1 MSLGA
6 NSIGKEFVITCFG
19 ESHGRCVGAIID
31 GCPAGLPLTEEDIQ
45 KDLDKRLPPNRE
57 IVSARREKDIVEI
70 LSGTYEGFTTG
81 APICALVWN
90 KQVIS
95 GDYDSIKDKPR
106 PGHADYPARIKYMG
120 FNDYRGGGRF
130 SGRITVAFVIAGAV
144 AKKLLDV
151 FGVEVLAYTTAIG
164 NVELRVALS
173 LGDFR
178 ENTYA
183 NSVRC
188 PDPDVAEEMEETILS
203 AKKEGDSVGGIVEC
217 VAFNLPVGVG
227 EPIFDSLDADI
238 AKMLFDIPA
247 VKGVEFGVGFEAAKM
262 KGSENNDPY
271 VMCDDE
277 IELLNNNAGG
287 VLGGLSSGMPLVVRV
302 AVKPTSSISKEQK
315 TVDLSKMEET
325 TIQVQGRHDPCIV
338 PKAVPV
344 VEASVAIV
352 LVDQLI
358 RGGFIPKVLG
368 VEAVEEYYGVKE
380 ED

>member
-6 NSIGKEFVITCFG
+6 NSIGKEFVVTCFG
-19 ESHGRCVGAIID
+19 ESHGRCVGAVID

-45 KDLDKRLPPNRE
+45 KELDKRLPANRE
-57 IVSARREKDIVEI
+57 LVSARREKDTVEL
-70 LSGTYEGFTTG
+70 LSGIYEGFTTG

-90 KQVIS
+90 KQAVS
-95 GDYDSIKDKPR
+95 GDYDSIKYKPR
-106 PGHADYPARIKYMG
+106 PGHADYPAKIKYMG

-164 NVELRVALS
+164 DVELQATLS
-173 LGDFR
+173 LDDVR

-188 PDPDVAEEMEETILS
+188 PHPDVAKEMEETILR

-238 AKMLFDIPA
+238 AKMLFDVPA

-262 KGSENNDPY
+262 RGSENNDPY
-271 VMCDDE
+271 GMCDDE
-277 IELLNNNAGG
+277 IELLTNNAGG

-302 AVKPTSSISKEQK
+302 AVKPTSSISKQQK
-315 TVDLSKMEET
+315 TVDLSTMEDA

-344 VEASVAIV
+344 VEASVATV
-352 LVDQLI
+352 LVDQLL

-368 VEAVEEYYGVKE
+368 VEAIGEYYGVKE

>member
-1 MSLGA
+1 MSLGS
-6 NSIGKEFVITCFG
+6 NSIGKEFVVTCFG
-19 ESHGRCVGAIID
+19 ESHGRCVGAVID
-31 GCPAGLPLTEEDIQ
+31 GCPAGLPLTEEDLQ
-45 KDLDKRLPPNRE
+45 KELDKRLPPNRE
-57 IVSARREKDIVEI
+57 LVSARREKDTVEV
-70 LSGTYEGFTTG
+70 LSGTFEGFTTG
-81 APICALVWN
+81 APICTLVWN
-90 KQVIS
+90 KQAVS
-95 GDYDSIKDKPR
+95 GDYDLIRDKPR
-106 PGHADYPARIKYMG
+106 PGHADYPARIKYRG

-164 NVELRVALS
+164 NVELRATLS
-173 LGDFR
+173 LEDVR
-178 ENTYA
+178 ANTYA

-188 PDPDVAEEMEETILS
+188 PDPDVAEKMKETILS

-238 AKMLFDIPA
+238 AKMLFDVPA

-262 KGSENNDPY
+262 RGSENNDPY
-271 VMCDDE
+271 GMCDDE
-277 IELLNNNAGG
+277 IELLSNNAGG

-302 AVKPTSSISKEQK
+302 AVKPTSSISKKQK
-315 TVDLSKMEET
+315 TVDLSTMEET
-325 TIQVQGRHDPCIV
+325 TIKVQGRHDPCIA

-368 VEAVEEYYGVKE
+368 VEAIGEYYGIKE

>member
-6 NSIGKEFVITCFG
+6 NSIGKEFVVTCFG
-19 ESHGRCVGAIID
+19 ESHGRCVGAVID
-31 GCPAGLPLTEEDIQ
+31 GCPAGLPLTEDDIQ
-45 KDLDKRLPPNRE
+45 IELDKRLPPNRE
-57 IVSARREKDIVEI
+57 IVSARREKDTVEV
-70 LSGTYEGFTTG
+70 LSGIYEGVTTG

-90 KQVIS
+90 KQAVS
-95 GDYDSIKDKPR
+95 GDYDSIKYTPR

-130 SGRITVAFVIAGAV
+130 SGRITVAFIIAGAV

-164 NVELRVALS
+164 DIELQATLS
-173 LGDFR
+173 LADVR

-188 PDPDVAEEMEETILS
+188 PDPDVAEQMEEKILG
-203 AKKEGDSVGGIVEC
+203 AKKEGDSVGGLVEC

-262 KGSENNDPY
+262 RGSENNDPY
-271 VMCDDE
+271 GMCDDE
-277 IELLNNNAGG
+277 IELLSNNAGG

-315 TVDLSKMEET
+315 TVDLSKMEDA

-344 VEASVAIV
+344 VEASVAAV

-358 RGGFIPKVLG
+358 RAGVIPKVLG
-368 VEAVEEYYGVKE
+368 VEAVGQYYGVKE

>member
-1 MSLGA
+1 MSLGS
-6 NSIGKEFVITCFG
+6 NSIGKEFVVTCFG
-19 ESHGRCVGAIID
+19 ESHGRCVGAVID
-31 GCPAGLPLTEEDIQ
+31 GCPAGLPLTEEDLQ
-45 KDLDKRLPPNRE
+45 KELDKRLPPNRE
-57 IVSARREKDIVEI
+57 LVSARREKDTIEI
-70 LSGTYEGFTTG
+70 LSGTFEGFTTG

-90 KQVIS
+90 KQAVS
-95 GDYDSIKDKPR
+95 GDYDSIRDKPR
-106 PGHADYPARIKYMG
+106 PGHADYPARIKYRG
-120 FNDYRGGGRF
+120 LNDYRGGGRF

-164 NVELRVALS
+164 NVELRATLS
-173 LGDFR
+173 LGDVR
-178 ENTYA
+178 ANTYA

-188 PDPDVAEEMEETILS
+188 PDPDVAEKMKETILS

-238 AKMLFDIPA
+238 AKMLFDVPA

-262 KGSENNDPY
+262 RGSENNDPY
-271 VMCDDE
+271 GMCDDE
-277 IELLNNNAGG
+277 IELLSNNAGG

-302 AVKPTSSISKEQK
+302 AVKPTSSISKKQK
-315 TVDLSKMEET
+315 TVDLSKMEDA
-325 TIQVQGRHDPCIV
+325 TIKVQGRHDPCIV

-344 VEASVAIV
+344 VEASVATV

-368 VEAVEEYYGVKE
+368 VEAIGEYYGIKE

>member
-1 MSLGA
+1 MSLGS
-6 NSIGKEFVITCFG
+6 NSIGKEFVVTCFG
-19 ESHGRCVGAIID
+19 ESHGRCVGAVID
-31 GCPAGLPLTEEDIQ
+31 GCPAGLPLTEEDLQ
-45 KDLDKRLPPNRE
+45 KELDKRLPPNRE
-57 IVSARREKDIVEI
+57 LVSARREKDVVEV
-70 LSGTYEGFTTG
+70 LSGTFEGFTTG

-90 KQVIS
+90 KQAVS
-95 GDYDSIKDKPR
+95 GDYDSIRDKPR
-106 PGHADYPARIKYMG
+106 PGHADYPARIKYRG

-164 NVELRVALS
+164 NVELRATLS
-173 LGDFR
+173 LGDVR
-178 ENTYA
+178 ANTYA

-188 PDPDVAEEMEETILS
+188 PDPDVAEKMKETILS

-262 KGSENNDPY
+262 RGSENNDPY
-271 VMCDDE
+271 GMCDDE
-277 IELLNNNAGG
+277 IELLSNNAGG

-302 AVKPTSSISKEQK
+302 AVKPTSSISKQQK
-315 TVDLSKMEET
+315 TVDLSTMEDA
-325 TIQVQGRHDPCIV
+325 TIKVQGRHDPCIV

-344 VEASVAIV
+344 VEASVATV

-358 RGGFIPKVLG
+358 RAGFIPKVLG
-368 VEAVEEYYGVKE
+368 VEAIGEYYGIKE

>member
-1 MSLGA
+1 LGS
-6 NSIGKEFVITCFG
+6 NSIGKEFVVTCFG
-19 ESHGRCVGAIID
+19 ESHGRCVGVVID

-45 KDLDKRLPPNRE
+45 PELDKRLPDNKE
-57 IVSARREKDIVEI
+57 IVSARRETDTVEL

-90 KQVIS
+90 KQTVS
-95 GDYDSIKDKPR
+95 SDYDSIKYKPR
-106 PGHADYPARIKYMG
+106 PGHADYPATIKYMG

-130 SGRITVAFVIAGAV
+130 SGRITAAFVIAGAV
-144 AKKLLDV
+144 TKKLLDV
-151 FGVEVLAYTTAIG
+151 FGIEVLAYTTAIG
-164 NVELRVALS
+164 EVELQATLS
-173 LGDFR
+173 LDDVR

-188 PDPDVAEEMEETILS
+188 PDPELAETMKETILA

-227 EPIFDSLDADI
+227 EPVFDSLDAEI
-238 AKMLFDIPA
+238 AKMLFSVPA

-277 IELLNNNAGG
+277 IDLLNNNAGG
-287 VLGGLSSGMPLVVRV
+287 ILGGLSSGTPLVVRV

-325 TIQVQGRHDPCIV
+325 TIKVQGRHDPCVV

-344 VEASVAIV
+344 VEASVATV

-368 VEAVEEYYGVKE
+368 VESIGEYYGIKE

>member
-1 MSLGA
+1 MSLGS
-6 NSIGKEFVITCFG
+6 NSIGKEFVVTCFG

-45 KDLDKRLPPNRE
+45 KELNKRLPPNRE
-57 IVSARREKDIVEI
+57 IVSARREKDTVEI

-90 KQVIS
+90 KQVVS
-95 GDYDSIKDKPR
+95 GDYDSILDKPR
-106 PGHADYPARIKYMG
+106 PGHADYPTRIKYMG

-130 SGRITVAFVIAGAV
+130 SGRVTVAFVIAGAV
-144 AKKLLDV
+144 AKKLLEV

-164 NVELRVALS
+164 EVRLGTAPS
-173 LGDFR
+173 LKEVR
-178 ENTYA
+178 ENTYGNA
-183 NSVRC
+183 VRC
-188 PDPDVAEEMEETILS
+188 PDPDVAEEMEETILR

-217 VAFNLPVGVG
+217 VASNLPVGVG
-227 EPIFDSLDADI
+227 EPIFDSLDAEI
-238 AKMLFDIPA
+238 AKMLFGVPA

-262 KGSENNDPY
+262 RGSENNDAY
-271 VMCDDE
+271 VMRDGE
-277 IELLNNNAGG
+277 IEALTNNAGG
-287 VLGGLSSGMPLVVRV
+287 ILGGLSSGMPLVVRV

-344 VEASVAIV
+344 VEASVATV

-358 RGGFIPKVLG
+358 RASFIPKVLG
-368 VEAVEEYYGVKE
+368 VEAVGEYYDVKE

>member
-6 NSIGKEFVITCFG
+6 NSIGKEFVVTCFG
-19 ESHGRCVGAIID
+19 ESHGRCVGAVID
-31 GCPAGLPLTEEDIQ
+31 GCPAGLPLTEEDLQ
-45 KDLDKRLPPNRE
+45 KELDKRLPDNRE
-57 IVSARREKDIVEI
+57 IVSARREKDTAEI
-70 LSGTYEGFTTG
+70 LSGTFEGFTTG

-90 KQVIS
+90 KEAVS
-95 GDYDSIKDKPR
+95 GDYDVIQDKPR

-164 NVELRVALS
+164 NVELRATLS
-173 LGDFR
+173 LDDVR

-188 PDPDVAEEMEETILS
+188 PDPEVAEEMEETILR
-203 AKKEGDSVGGIVEC
+203 AKEEGDSVGGIVEC

-227 EPIFDSLDADI
+227 EPVFDSLDVEI
-238 AKMLFDIPA
+238 AKMLFGVPA

-262 KGSENNDPY
+262 RGSENNDPY
-271 VMCDDE
+271 GMCDDE
-277 IELLNNNAGG
+277 VDLLSNNAGG

-315 TVDLSKMEET
+315 TVDLSTMQDA
-325 TIQVQGRHDPCIV
+325 TISVEGRHDPCIV

-344 VEASVAIV
+344 VEASVATV

-358 RGGFIPKVLG
+358 RGGFIPKILG
-368 VEAVEEYYGVKE
+368 VEAIGEYYDVKE

>member
-6 NSIGKEFVITCFG
+6 NSIGKEFVVTCFG
-19 ESHGRCVGAIID
+19 ESHGRCVGAVID

-45 KDLDKRLPPNRE
+45 KELDKRLPPNRE
-57 IVSARREKDIVEI
+57 LVSARREKDTVEV
-70 LSGTYEGFTTG
+70 LSGTFEGFTTG

-90 KQVIS
+90 KQAVS
-95 GDYDSIKDKPR
+95 GDYDSIKYQPR

-151 FGVEVLAYTTAIG
+151 FGIEVLAYTTAIG
-164 NVELRVALS
+164 DVELQATLS
-173 LGDFR
+173 LDDVR

-188 PDPDVAEEMEETILS
+188 PHPDVAEEMEETILR

-227 EPIFDSLDADI
+227 EPIFDSLDSEI
-238 AKMLFDIPA
+238 AKMLFGVPA

-262 KGSENNDPY
+262 RGSENNDPY
-271 VMCDDE
+271 GMCDDE
-277 IELLNNNAGG
+277 IDLLSNNAGG
-287 VLGGLSSGMPLVVRV
+287 VLGGLSSGAPLVVRV
-302 AVKPTSSISKEQK
+302 VMKPTSSISKEQK
-315 TVDLSKMEET
+315 TVDLSKMEDA

-344 VEASVAIV
+344 VEASVATV

-368 VEAVEEYYGVKE
+368 VEAIGEYYGVKE

>member
-1 MSLGA
+1 MSLGS
-6 NSIGKEFVITCFG
+6 NSIGKEFVVTCFG
-19 ESHGRCVGAIID
+19 ESHGRCVGAVID
-31 GCPAGLPLTEEDIQ
+31 GCPAGLPLAEEDLQIE
-45 KDLDKRLPPNRE
+45 LDKRLPANRE
-57 IVSARREKDIVEI
+57 IVSARREKDVVEV
-70 LSGTYEGFTTG
+70 LSGIYEGFTTG

-90 KQVIS
+90 KQVVS

-151 FGVEVLAYTTAIG
+151 FGIEVLAYTTAIG
-164 NVELRVALS
+164 NVELHATLS
-173 LGDFR
+173 LGDVR

-188 PDPDVAEEMEETILS
+188 PDPDVAKKMEETILS

-238 AKMLFDIPA
+238 AKMLFDVPA

-262 KGSENNDPY
+262 RGSENNDPY

-277 IELLNNNAGG
+277 LDLLNNNAGG

-344 VEASVAIV
+344 VEASVAAV